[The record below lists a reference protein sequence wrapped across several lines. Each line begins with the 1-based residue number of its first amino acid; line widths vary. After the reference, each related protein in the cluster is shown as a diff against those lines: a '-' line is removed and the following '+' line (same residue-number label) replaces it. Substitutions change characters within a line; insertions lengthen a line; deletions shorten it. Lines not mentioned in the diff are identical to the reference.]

1 MNGPVLMGALLVPLL
16 GALVAFAVPSGTRRA
31 RRRFPRA
38 DDGGDDRAEGAESE
52 ITLVVVDP
60 DPDDTLTA
68 PAGVTARTAVRLAA
82 LAAAG
87 LWSAVVLLGGAS
99 AGPLSA
105 DGAVASAGA
114 GASLLLASVSRPAR
128 RGPAAGGALA
138 LSLLTTG
145 LALAA
150 GSESATSTLPVLA
163 LAAGVGVVAVTT
175 AREGDGGIAAA
186 AVALLGMVA
195 VASGLVQ
202 QSAGASTV
210 SRGGS
215 GAGLFLMVGGAL
227 IATAGALRLRRS
239 ASMLLP
245 VGLTIGVSAGAM
257 LASEGAA
264 LVLAFVAFA
273 VAGGWA
279 ASPGDRG
286 GERPLVV
293 VLAFVALAVAAVPAG
308 ALPGWAPLVEE
319 SASSSGVPAAWLL
332 AVAAVVT
339 GVVLLPAA
347 ALSALPGAAAFAVV
361 VAAQPSPARLGVAAL
376 VVGAVVAA
384 AVAVERRE
392 ASEAGGRG
400 DDDHDGLGLSP
411 LAPGIP
417 ALAVGAWLLVA
428 PTTWA
433 WVGDTKLADWS
444 DTVAVAA
451 AGGLIGVIAAGA
463 TGRVAV
469 PRAPRVVAPDPAM
482 AGVDPPGARGAALV
496 SAVALGLALLALVV
510 SS

>member
-150 GSESATSTLPVLA
+150 GSESATSTLPVFA

-210 SRGGS
+210 SRGAFGP
-215 GAGLFLMVGGAL
+215 GLFLMIGGAL

-245 VGLTIGVSAGAM
+245 VGLTIAVSAGTT

-339 GVVLLPAA
+339 GVVLVPAA

-361 VAAQPSPARLGVAAL
+361 VAAEPSPARLGVAAL

-384 AVAVERRE
+384 AVAVQRRE

-400 DDDHDGLGLSP
+400 DDDDGLGL
-411 LAPGIP
+411 LAAGIP

-433 WVGDTKLADWS
+433 WVGDTKLANWS

-451 AGGLIGVIAAGA
+451 AGGLIGVIAAGV

-469 PRAPRVVAPDPAM
+469 PRAPRVVAPDPAV